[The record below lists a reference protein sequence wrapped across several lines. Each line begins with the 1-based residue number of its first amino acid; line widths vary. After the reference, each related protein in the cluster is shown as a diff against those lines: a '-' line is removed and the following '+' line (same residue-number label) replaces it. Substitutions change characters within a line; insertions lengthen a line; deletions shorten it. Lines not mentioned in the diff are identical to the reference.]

1 MLQSAE
7 IKFVLIGGLAM
18 RVHGSSHVTGD
29 VDVVYAEDS
38 ENLQRLAIFLRT
50 IHARVLGRPA
60 NDNFLITA
68 QTLARVRFL
77 NLHTDLGE
85 MDFMR
90 EIPGVDSFDGLW
102 TRAIEIDLEGF
113 VVRVACIDDIIS
125 MKRVANRTKDQSHIV
140 ELLAL
145 KQLSEN

>member
-1 MLQSAE
+1 
-7 IKFVLIGGLAM
+7 
-18 RVHGSSHVTGD
+18 
-29 VDVVYAEDS
+29 
-38 ENLQRLAIFLRT
+38 
-50 IHARVLGRPA
+50 
-60 NDNFLITA
+60 
-68 QTLARVRFL
+68 
-77 NLHTDLGE
+77 